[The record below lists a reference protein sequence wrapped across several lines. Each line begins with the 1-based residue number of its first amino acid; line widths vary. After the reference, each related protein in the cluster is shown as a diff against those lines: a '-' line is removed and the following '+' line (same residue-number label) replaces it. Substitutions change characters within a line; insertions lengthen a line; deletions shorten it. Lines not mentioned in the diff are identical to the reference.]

1 MKRII
6 PYAHELLQ
14 EIVQDGDITIDATC
28 GNGNDTLLL
37 SQLVGNNGTV
47 HSFDIQEQAI
57 NNTSLLLKENHVTN
71 VKLHLDGHENVDQY
85 VGDAIIKG
93 AIFNLGYLPGEDH
106 SIITK
111 PETTIEAIR
120 KIQSRLAIGGRIVLV
135 IYHGH
140 EGGREEKES
149 VLSYCEQLDQK
160 HFEVT
165 RYEFI
170 NQINR
175 PPFVV
180 AIEKRK

>member
-6 PYAHELLQ
+6 PYAHGLLQ
-14 EIVQDGDITIDATC
+14 EVVQDGDVAIDATC
-28 GNGNDTLLL
+28 GNGHDTLLL
-37 SQLVGNNGTV
+37 SRLVGINGEV

-57 NNTSLLLKENHVTN
+57 TNTSQLLKENDVTN
-71 VKLHLDGHENVDQY
+71 VQLHLDGHENVDKY
-85 VGDAIIKG
+85 LHDKAIRA

-111 PETTIEAIR
+111 PETTIEAIQ
-120 KIQSRLAIGGRIVLV
+120 KIQDRLVTGGRIVLV

-149 VLSYCEQLDQK
+149 VVSYCEALDQK

-170 NQINR
+170 NQINL